1 MQNQGT
7 HQAAADEGRV
17 FEALRQ
23 KAQADLQA
31 EAHDVPESHP
41 IESIVVGGLAFLALV
56 LCSYNVFVRYFFPQ
70 LTLDFADEVQV
81 YLVIWAVFL
90 SLGTLTLMDRHVK
103 SDFFVNMFPAKVQ
116 RFVAWLSDIAGFI
129 FSAGM
134 TYYGFEV
141 AYQAWDFGDVSTTML
156 RTPLWIFF
164 AALPAGT
171 FFMAV
176 AYLVRLFRKL
186 KRSA

>member
-56 LCSYNVFVRYFFPQ
+56 LCSYNVFVR
-70 LTLDFADEVQV
+70 
-81 YLVIWAVFL
+81 
-90 SLGTLTLMDRHVK
+90 
-103 SDFFVNMFPAKVQ
+103 
-116 RFVAWLSDIAGFI
+116 
-129 FSAGM
+129 
-134 TYYGFEV
+134 
-141 AYQAWDFGDVSTTML
+141 
-156 RTPLWIFF
+156 
-164 AALPAGT
+164 
-171 FFMAV
+171 
-176 AYLVRLFRKL
+176 
-186 KRSA
+186 